1 MTILWQPS
9 EDQIQQTNLT
19 AYLKTVQA
27 QSGLT
32 LDSYNELHRW
42 SIENPSSFWNSIW
55 EYCDITAEKKGE
67 TIFESG
73 ERFIDAKFFPQARIN
88 FTENL
93 LRKNDETDAI
103 VFLSESGYSSRL
115 SWSELNAQVMRLS
128 RAFTESGIKPE
139 DRIAACMPNLPETI
153 VGALSTAAIGA
164 TWSSC
169 SPDFGEQGI
178 LDRFLQIEPKILI
191 ACDGY
196 MYNGKPIDICD
207 KLAKVISRLPS
218 LEKVIIVPYLSNVQS
233 REVDISMIAHSI
245 GWDEFIAEKND
256 IEITFKHFSFN
267 HPLYIMF
274 SSGTTGLPKCIVHGA
289 GGTLLQHM
297 KEHQL
302 HCDIKPDDKVFF
314 FTTCGWMMWNWLV
327 TVLASKATVML
338 YDGSPL
344 HPGGN
349 VLWDYASSEGTTF
362 FGTSAKYIQAME
374 KQGVKPIRSHD
385 LSSLKTIA
393 STGSPLLPESFDFVY
408 NNIKKDVCLS
418 SISGG
423 TDIVSCFVLGN
434 PNGPVRRGEIQ
445 ARGLG
450 MAVDV
455 WNEERQSVTGEK
467 GELVCKQ
474 PMPCMP
480 VKFWNDEGHQRYLN
494 AYFSRFS
501 DVWAHGDFAEQ
512 TVDGGYIIYGR
523 SDATLNPGGVRI
535 GTAEIYRQ
543 VEQFEEVMESV
554 AVGQEWEGD
563 TRILLF
569 VVLKTGHELN
579 EALTDKI
586 KNQISAGTS
595 PRHVPAKIFQV
606 PDIPRTRSGKI
617 TELAIREV
625 IHGREIENS
634 EAVANPETLKYF
646 YTCVSDDT

>member
-9 EDQIQQTNLT
+9 EYQIQQTNLT

-27 QSGLT
+27 QSGLR

-42 SIENPSSFWNSIW
+42 SIENPSSFWDSIW
-55 EYCDITAEKKGE
+55 KYCDVTADKKGE
-67 TIFESG
+67 IIYEPG
-73 ERFIDAKFFPQARIN
+73 ERFIDAKFFPRARIN
-88 FTENL
+88 YTENL

-103 VFLSESGYSSRL
+103 IFLSESGYTSRTSRSDL
-115 SWSELNAQVMRLS
+115 YSQVSRLS
-128 RAFTESGIKPE
+128 RAFVKHGIKPE

-153 VGALSTAAIGA
+153 IGALSSAAIGA
-164 TWSSC
+164 TFSSC

-178 LDRFLQIEPKILI
+178 LDRFLQIEPKIFI
-191 ACDGY
+191 CCDGY
-196 MYNGKPIDICD
+196 FYNGKPIDIRD
-207 KLAKVISRLPS
+207 KIARVVSRLPS
-218 LEKVIIVPYLSNVQS
+218 LEKVIIVPYLSKVLKKELDVS
-233 REVDISMIAHSI
+233 SIKHTCTWDDSMADQ
-245 GWDEFIAEKND
+245 GDT
-256 IEITFKHFSFN
+256 EIPYHYSSFN

-302 HCDIKPDDKVFF
+302 HCDIKPGDKVFYY
-314 FTTCGWMMWNWLV
+314 TTCGWMMWNWLV
-327 TVLASKATVML
+327 SVLASKATIML
-338 YDGSPL
+338 FDGAPF

-349 VLWDYASSEGTTF
+349 VLWDYASSEEITF
-362 FGTSAKYIQAME
+362 FGTSAKYIQSME
-374 KQGVKPIRSHD
+374 KQDAKPIITHD

-393 STGSPLLPESFDFVY
+393 STGSPLMPENFDFVY

-423 TDIVSCFVLGN
+423 TDIISCFVLGN

-445 ARGLG
+445 TAGLG
-450 MAVDV
+450 MAIEI
-455 WNEERQSVTGEK
+455 WNEEGQSVTGEK

-480 VKFWNDEGHQRYLN
+480 VKFWNDEDQQRYLD

-543 VEQFEEVMESV
+543 VEQFEEVIESV

-569 VVLKTGHELN
+569 IVLKTGHELN

-586 KNQISAGTS
+586 KKQIRDGTS
-595 PRHVPAKIFQV
+595 PRHVPAKIYQV

-617 TELAIREV
+617 TELAIRDV
-625 IHGREIENS
+625 IHGREIKNS
-634 EAVANPETLKYF
+634 EALANPESLENFRICYE
-646 YTCVSDDT
+646 